1 MHIVAVLV
9 TLMVSHHNFTTKQ
22 NYWKYSLL
30 NMARRKNGS
39 WFLFVCVWNQQ
50 NTWICGGGSISMQA
64 HNFRKFQNKNY

>member
-22 NYWKYSLL
+22 NYDNIHYLTWLEGKMDL
-30 NMARRKNGS
+30 GS
-39 WFLFVCVWNQQ
+39 YLCLWNQQ
-50 NTWICGGGSISMQA
+50 NTWICGGGTISMQA